1 SRGAHGSGDYDARG
15 VSGGRRPVPGSGRLR
30 RPAGSAALREAATEP
45 GGSAP
50 AGSAA
55 GPTGPAAG
63 ERRPRPPPVRDEGP
77 FPQGPLA
84 PLPAAP
90 RPQAAGAL
98 PAGALPAGALPAGAL
113 PAGAL
118 PAGALRAP
126 LPVIFGQLS
135 PCRTCLTRI
144 PSRRNRPCRART
156 GGT

>member
-1 SRGAHGSGDYDARG
+1 MGT
-15 VSGGRRPVPGSGRLR
+15 GRIDIPGSGAPSARLR
-30 RPAGSAALREAATEP
+30 EAPASGWLREAATEP

-55 GPTGPAAG
+55 GPTSPAAA
-63 ERRPRPPPVRDEGP
+63 ERRPLPPPPVLREGA

-98 PAGALPAGALPAGAL
+98 PAGAL
-113 PAGAL
+113 
-118 PAGALRAP
+118 RAP
-126 LPVIFGQLS
+126 LPIIFGQLS
-135 PCRTCLTRI
+135 PLRTCLTRI

-156 GGT
+156 GGM